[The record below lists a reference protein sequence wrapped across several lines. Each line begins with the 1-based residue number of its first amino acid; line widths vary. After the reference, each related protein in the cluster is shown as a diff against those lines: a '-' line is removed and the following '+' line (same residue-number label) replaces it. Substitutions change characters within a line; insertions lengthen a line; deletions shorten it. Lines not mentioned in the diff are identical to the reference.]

1 MTKNQ
6 KGHKLHQFER
16 QRSKKVVPYF
26 GCTNNGKFQ
35 VVSWNEYNQELSQNS
50 GRYEYHRKYIRTRCI
65 KSEGQVYM
73 QGKPK
78 PKPMRKDLIK
88 IPKELM
94 MIHHNNIELCMDTVY
109 LNECSMLTMS
119 LGPSSTKVWFHLK
132 VDITKNTFVCS
143 TKSSSTTRTLDL
155 W

>member
-1 MTKNQ
+1 MENFKWFPEMNIIKNYHKTVEDMNITENIFRPDVSSL
-6 KGHKLHQFER
+6 KG
-16 QRSKKVVPYF
+16 
-26 GCTNNGKFQ
+26 
-35 VVSWNEYNQELSQNS
+35 
-50 GRYEYHRKYIRTRCI
+50 
-65 KSEGQVYM
+65 KSM
-73 QGKPK
+73 QGK

-109 LNECSMLTMS
+109 LNECSMLTVS

-155 W
+155 